1 MNPIFPVIIF
11 VFKLIGK
18 TPELLDK
25 QTKTQIYWLKP
36 CLKGINWHGAPNTAS
51 CKAYRANQSQTRGV
65 FRKKTTEWLALNYQT
80 YPTASVAFR
89 NLWGMA
95 RGWLYPRR
103 LPA

>member
-1 MNPIFPVIIF
+1 MWAIIPAIIF

-18 TPELLDK
+18 THVLPDK

-36 CLKGINWHGAPNTAS
+36 CLKGINWHGSLNTVS
-51 CKAYRANQSQTRGV
+51 CKAYMANQSQTGGV
-65 FRKKTTEWLALNYQT
+65 FRKKTPEWLAVNYRT
-80 YPTASVAFR
+80 YPTASTAFQ
-89 NLWGMA
+89 NLLGMA